1 MKNIFLPAFFSL
13 SLMAI
18 PAKAQELIT
27 DRPDQTESSSTVPKK
42 TLQWENGFS
51 FESDAAEY
59 RGEITH
65 YRNLGLNHTLLR
77 YGILHKLELRL
88 GADLIRKTTETESS
102 DGNPQKEFDLEPMR
116 LGLKVQLTEKAGLIP
131 ELAVLSHL
139 VFPAL
144 SSLDEK
150 NAPMPDITLAG
161 SINPNEWASLGFNF
175 GFRWP
180 DFGFDQTHLFYSF
193 VIGLS
198 HGQKLGS
205 FWEVY
210 GYKDYYY
217 AVDDFRA
224 DAGITY
230 LLKPNFQL
238 DLSGGLG
245 ITEVS
250 PDYFISFGFSWRIP
264 E

>member
-1 MKNIFLPAFFSL
+1 MKNIIFLSGFLLIAL
-13 SLMAI
+13 SANS
-18 PAKAQELIT
+18 QELIT

-42 TLQWENGFS
+42 TLQWESGFS

-59 RGEITH
+59 RGEIIY
-65 YRNLGLNHTLLR
+65 YRNLGLNHSLLR
-77 YGILHKLELRL
+77 YGLLDKLELRL
-88 GADLIRKTTETESS
+88 GADLMRKTVEPENMS
-102 DGNPQKEFDLEPMR
+102 DGSQTEIDLEPVNI
-116 LGLKVQLTEKAGLIP
+116 GFKVQLTEEARLIP
-131 ELAVLSHL
+131 ELAILSHV

-144 SSLDEK
+144 STLNEK
-150 NAPMPDITLAG
+150 NEPMPDITLAG
-161 SINPNEWASLGFNF
+161 GLNPREWASLGFNF

-180 DFGFDQTHLFYSF
+180 DFSFSQTNLFYSF

-205 FWEVY
+205 FWEIY
-210 GYKDYYY
+210 GYRDYYY
-217 AVDDFRA
+217 AIDDFRA
-224 DAGITY
+224 DAGVTY

-238 DLSGGLG
+238 DLSGGFG

-264 E
+264 K

>member
-1 MKNIFLPAFFSL
+1 MKNFLLVYPLLLFVL
-13 SLMAI
+13 PLN
-18 PAKAQELIT
+18 AQEMVT

-51 FESDAAEY
+51 FESNTAEY
-59 RGEITH
+59 RGEITY
-65 YRNLGLNHTLLR
+65 YRNLGINHTLLR
-77 YGILHKLELRL
+77 YGLLNKLELRL
-88 GADLIRKTTETESS
+88 GADLMRKTVESEIPEEVQS
-102 DGNPQKEFDLEPMR
+102 EIDLEP
-116 LGLKVQLTEKAGLIP
+116 LNIGFKVQLTEEARLIP
-131 ELAVLSHL
+131 ELAILSHV

-144 SSLDEK
+144 STLNEK
-150 NAPMPDITLAG
+150 NEPMPDITLAG
-161 SINPNEWASLGFNF
+161 SLNPREWASLGLNF

-180 DFGFDQTHLFYSF
+180 DFSFSQANLFYSF

-205 FWEVY
+205 FWELY
-210 GYKDYYY
+210 GYRDYYY
-217 AVDDFRA
+217 AIDDLRA

-238 DLSGGLG
+238 DLSAGLG

-250 PDYFISFGFSWRIP
+250 PDFFIGFGFSWRIP